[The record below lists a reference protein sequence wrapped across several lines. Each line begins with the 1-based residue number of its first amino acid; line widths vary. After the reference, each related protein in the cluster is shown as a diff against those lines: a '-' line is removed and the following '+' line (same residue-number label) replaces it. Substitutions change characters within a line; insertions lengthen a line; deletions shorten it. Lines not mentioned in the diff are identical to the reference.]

1 MIVFS
6 GFLLLFRHMPTYM
19 RYVSDISLHKYCL
32 EGLVV
37 AVYENGRPDL
47 FCPEGTVYCH
57 YIKSEIILKELGM
70 DTESFSSNVMK
81 IVGQLLLFKGLGY
94 FTLRNRLLKG

>member
-1 MIVFS
+1 MKYLS
-6 GFLLLFRHMPTYM
+6 N
-19 RYVSDISLHKYCL
+19 ISLHKYCL

-37 AVYENGRPDL
+37 AIYEDGRPDL
-47 FCPEGTVYCH
+47 FCPESKVYCH

-70 DTESFSSNVMK
+70 DSESFFPNVLK
-81 IVGQLLLFKGLGY
+81 IVGQLLLFKGLSY